1 MESGWKWD
9 RLDPFERRVAELL
22 LEGKSNAAICTEVFH
37 SRARVQD
44 CIKKIVIKTETD
56 STRGA
61 IVLLAEERESLSLL
75 HVLEQATDGVV
86 ILQDR
91 VLKFAN
97 KAFAKMCGYDVDEIE
112 GMPIMELMAPEIK
125 DRAVNHYEQRMKGEP
140 FPASYATRVLCKGGQ
155 EKELMVANAGVIRY
169 RGRPA
174 IMTVAFD
181 PEQGREEAGTPR
193 PTSGAVSSQG
203 HATR

>member
-9 RLDPFERRVAELL
+9 RLDPLERQVAELL
-22 LEGKSNAAICTEVFH
+22 LEGNNNAAICAEVFH

-75 HVLEQATDGVV
+75 HVLEQATDGVAIV
-86 ILQDR
+86 QDR
-91 VLKFAN
+91 VLKYAN
-97 KAFAKMCGYDVDEIE
+97 KALAEACGYDADEMVGI
-112 GMPIMELMAPEIK
+112 PLVELLAPGVR
-125 DRAVNHYEQRMKGEP
+125 DRAVSHYELRMKGDP
-140 FPASYATRVLCKGGQ
+140 FPRSYVTTVLCKGGQ
-155 EKELMVANAGVIRY
+155 EKELMVANAGLIRY

-181 PEQGREEAGTPR
+181 PKKVGEEAGNPPLTGGAG
-193 PTSGAVSSQG
+193 SGQG
-203 HATR
+203 TATH